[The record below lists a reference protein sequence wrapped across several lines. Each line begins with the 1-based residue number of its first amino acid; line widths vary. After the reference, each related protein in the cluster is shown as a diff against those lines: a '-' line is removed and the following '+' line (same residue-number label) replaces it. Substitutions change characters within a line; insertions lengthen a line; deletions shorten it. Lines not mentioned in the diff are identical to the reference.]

1 MVSFNAK
8 KKILLA
14 LAVFF
19 IATQLGVAQSCSQ
32 FINAVNG
39 KKLVYNNMDPK
50 GNNLNQV
57 TYTSTKKDASTV
69 IVHSEITDKRAQ
81 PVGGGDSEITCT
93 GNTLNV
99 DMKSFIPPASAR
111 QFNKM
116 QIQADGKYLMYPLE
130 LKAGQALPD
139 GSADINVNSEGG
151 GHFAEIFIDIT
162 NRKVEQQETLNIS
175 SGDFDCFRITYD
187 IAVKAKIMG
196 IGIPVKMHVTE
207 WFSPKLGRTVKSES
221 YNKNGKLMGTMQLA
235 SIN

>member
-1 MVSFNAK
+1 MVQLNAK
-8 KKILLA
+8 KKVLLT
-14 LAVFF
+14 LAVLF
-19 IATQLGVAQSCSQ
+19 IGLQLSVAQSCSQ

-50 GNNLNQV
+50 GNNVNQV
-57 TYTSTKKDASTV
+57 TYTSTKKDGSTV
-69 IVHSEITDKRAQ
+69 VVHSEMTDKRGRPA
-81 PVGGGDSEITCT
+81 GSGDSEITCS
-93 GNTLNV
+93 GNAVNV
-99 DMKSFIPPASAR
+99 DMKSFVPPASAQ

-116 QIQADGKYLMYPLE
+116 QIQADGKYLMYPLD

-151 GHFAEIFIDIT
+151 SHFAEVLIDIT
-162 NRKVEQQETLNIS
+162 NRKVEQAERLSIS

-187 IAVKAKIMG
+187 IAVKAKILG

-207 WFSPKLGRTVKSES
+207 WFSTKLGRTIKSES
-221 YNKNGKLMGTMQLA
+221 YNKNGKLMSTMQLA

>member
-1 MVSFNAK
+1 MVQVNTK
-8 KKILLA
+8 RKVLLT
-14 LAVFF
+14 LAVLF
-19 IATQLGVAQSCSQ
+19 TGLQLSNAQSCSQ

-39 KKLVYNNMDPK
+39 KKMVYNNMDPK
-50 GNNLNQV
+50 GNNVNQV
-57 TYTSTKKDASTV
+57 SYTSTKKDASTV
-69 IVHSEITDKRAQ
+69 IVHSEMTDKRGQ
-81 PVGGGDSEITCT
+81 PAGSGDSEITCS
-93 GNTLNV
+93 GNAINV

-116 QIQADGKYLMYPLE
+116 QIQADGKYLMYPLD

-151 GHFAEIFIDIT
+151 SHFAEVLIDIT

-187 IAVKAKIMG
+187 ISVKAKILG

-221 YNKNGKLMGTMQLA
+221 YNKNGKLMSTMQLA